1 MLTVTSSKKTIA
13 SIGEE
18 IGLELGK
25 QMVQDFQIANPNEI
39 QHYTIGKNII
49 SEILAQPGCEGIRFY
64 MAYNEI
70 GEKTMVYVG
79 LDAEG
84 KAILTYT
91 TINNLGTL
99 EVKPAIVADR
109 IDRGGPTEKSGY
121 DADSWTWETE

>member
-25 QMVQDFQIANPNEI
+25 QMVQDFQIANPKEI

-64 MAYNEI
+64 MAYNEM

-79 LDAEG
+79 LDSDG
-84 KAILTYT
+84 KAIITYT
-91 TINNLGTL
+91 TINKDGNL
-99 EVKPAIVADR
+99 EQKPAIIADR
-109 IDRGGPTEKSGY
+109 TERGGPTEKSGY
-121 DADSWTWETE
+121 DADSWTWDVE

>member
-25 QMVQDFQIANPNEI
+25 QMVQDFQIANPKEI

-64 MAYNEI
+64 MAYNEM

-79 LDAEG
+79 LDSDG
-84 KAILTYT
+84 KAIITYT
-91 TINNLGTL
+91 TINKDGNL
-99 EVKPAIVADR
+99 EQKPAIVADR

>member
-25 QMVQDFQIANPNEI
+25 QMVQDFQIANPKEI

-79 LDAEG
+79 LDSDG
-84 KAILTYT
+84 KAIITYT
-91 TINNLGTL
+91 TINKDGNL
-99 EVKPAIVADR
+99 EQKPAIVADR

>member
-39 QHYTIGKNII
+39 QHYTIGRNII